1 MSSIA
6 VIGAGYVG
14 LVTGLG
20 FAQLGNHVHFIDL
33 DRDKVSKLKNREIPF
48 FEPGLDKII
57 SDEEIN
63 ARLTFSSDY
72 SQELRE
78 IDVVF
83 ICVQTPEGDSEDSNL
98 DFLYDALDSTRKS
111 IGNDTIICI
120 KSTFP
125 PTALGE
131 FKDHLDD
138 VNSLVFNP
146 EFLREGSALSDFRN
160 PDRIVIG
167 GSKESSLD
175 IIINLYKDF
184 NSEII
189 LTDAVTALLIKYLSN
204 AYLPMRLSFVN
215 EALQLGDAL
224 DADIPILIEGIGAD
238 RRIGKD
244 YFRPSPGWGGSC
256 FPKDTK
262 SLKVILND
270 KGLSSPLISSI
281 NISNDK
287 HLDWTAKKILEIDSS
302 SSNNCIVLY
311 GAAFK
316 ENTDDLRDSPTIKLY
331 EKLKGEE
338 VKLLIYDEFKSG
350 LEATVTNFN
359 EIKDSL
365 VVLMYPFS
373 EMEITIKELQNNN
386 NMIYVLWE
394 NKIL

>member
-1 MSSIA
+1 MSNIA

-20 FAQLGNHVHFIDL
+20 FAQLGHHIHFIDL
-33 DRDKVSKLKNREIPF
+33 DKDKVSKLKNGEIPF
-48 FEPGLDKII
+48 FEPGIDQLI

-63 ARLTFSSDY
+63 GRLTFSSNY
-72 SQELRE
+72 SEELRE
-78 IDVVF
+78 VDIVF
-83 ICVQTPEGDSEDSNL
+83 ICVQTPEGDREESNL
-98 DFLYDALDSTRKS
+98 EFLYNSLDSTRKS
-111 IGNDTIICI
+111 IGKDTIICI

-125 PTALGE
+125 PTVLTE
-131 FKDHLDD
+131 FKDQLDKAG
-138 VNSLVFNP
+138 SLVFNP
-146 EFLREGSALSDFRN
+146 EFLREGSALHDFSN

-167 GSKESSLD
+167 GSEQSSLD
-175 IIINLYKDF
+175 IITNLYKDF

-262 SLKVILND
+262 SLKVMLND
-270 KGLSSPLISSI
+270 KELSSPLISSI

-302 SSNNCIVLY
+302 LSN
-311 GAAFK
+311 
-316 ENTDDLRDSPTIKLY
+316 
-331 EKLKGEE
+331 
-338 VKLLIYDEFKSG
+338 
-350 LEATVTNFN
+350 
-359 EIKDSL
+359 
-365 VVLMYPFS
+365 FS
-373 EMEITIKELQNNN
+373 CPS
-386 NMIYVLWE
+386 
-394 NKIL
+394 

>member
-1 MSSIA
+1 MSNIA

-20 FAQLGNHVHFIDL
+20 FAQLGHHIHFIDL
-33 DRDKVSKLKNREIPF
+33 DKDKVSKLKNGEIPF
-48 FEPGLDKII
+48 FEPGIDQLI

-63 ARLTFSSDY
+63 GRLTFSSNY
-72 SQELRE
+72 SEELRE
-78 IDVVF
+78 VDIVF
-83 ICVQTPEGDSEDSNL
+83 ICVQTPEGDREESNL
-98 DFLYDALDSTRKS
+98 EFLYNSLDSTRKS
-111 IGNDTIICI
+111 IGKDTIICI

-125 PTALGE
+125 PTVLTE
-131 FKDHLDD
+131 FKDQLDKAG
-138 VNSLVFNP
+138 SLVFNP
-146 EFLREGSALSDFRN
+146 EFLREGSALHDFSN

-167 GSKESSLD
+167 GSEQSSLD

-262 SLKVILND
+262 SLKVMLND
-270 KGLSSPLISSI
+270 KELSSPLISSI

-302 SSNNCIVLY
+302 LSNNCIVLY

-386 NMIYVLWE
+386 NKIYVLWE